1 MSRDCKYPN
10 SNLWFRRWQHFIG
23 TAVRYG
29 RVPKRS
35 RERSGGGESENRV
48 TQSDADES
56 TRELENKQLA
66 MYDIILTISQA
77 HHAHCA
83 YTEEKTRGIIRKPA
97 IFVS

>member
-1 MSRDCKYPN
+1 MSRDCKYPYFKN
-10 SNLWFRRWQHFIG
+10 CLKLYDNVS